1 MTEKNLIV
9 KLGFKSRAFTF
20 TQNPLRQQKV
30 LLEFYSVLTITR
42 PSTRNFFTV
51 CEVLKTRKNT
61 KIAVYIVL
69 LGSAMVIRKVSLF
82 SEDIYYQ
89 NLKELQKAQYTTFF
103 TNENYE
109 SLA

>member
-1 MTEKNLIV
+1 
-9 KLGFKSRAFTF
+9 
-20 TQNPLRQQKV
+20 
-30 LLEFYSVLTITR
+30 
-42 PSTRNFFTV
+42 
-51 CEVLKTRKNT
+51 
-61 KIAVYIVL
+61 
-69 LGSAMVIRKVSLF
+69 MVIRKVSLF